1 MTISSMP
8 STPAVAPSL
17 AAIRSLY
24 PALTAP
30 TVLLENAGGS
40 QVPRFVADAV
50 RHHLLRDRVQL
61 GAGYPASVRATAT
74 VERAHRLMDRIV
86 HGDGI
91 GRVVLGPSSTA
102 LMHVIA
108 QAIGRTI
115 RPGDEVVVCDQGH
128 EANIGCWVALER
140 LGARIRWWRV
150 DPATG
155 SLELA
160 ALRTVLSDRTRLVA
174 FPHVSNLLGEIV
186 DAEGAIRLAHDA
198 GAKVCVDGVA
208 YAPHRAIDVRSLG
221 ADFYAWS
228 LYKVY
233 GPHMGAMFCRL
244 DALDDPAHP
253 LEGPNHFF
261 IPRSEVP
268 YKFELGGASHE
279 GCAGLCG
286 LARLLEV
293 LAGEAPPEA
302 EVDAASL
309 AASADRVGFETA
321 SRAFAAMTA
330 LEAPVQSRLLDRL
343 AAHPKVRLVG
353 PRATSTEARVAT
365 VSFLH
370 ATRDPREIVAA
381 ARAAEVGIRHGHM
394 YAHRLCTA
402 MGIAPDPGV
411 VRASAVHYNTVE
423 EVDRLMDAIDPILA

>member
-1 MTISSMP
+1 MPPSSM
-8 STPAVAPSL
+8 PAVAPSP

-30 TVLLENAGGS
+30 TILLENAGGS

-50 RHHLLRDRVQL
+50 RHHLLNDCVQL
-61 GAGYPASVRATAT
+61 GAGYPASVRATET
-74 VERAHRLMDRIV
+74 VERAHRLMDRII
-86 HGDGI
+86 HGEGL
-91 GRVVLGPSSTA
+91 GRVVLGASSTA
-102 LMHVIA
+102 LMHVLA

-115 RPGDEVVVCDQGH
+115 RPGDEIVVCDQGH
-128 EANIGCWVALER
+128 ESNIGAWLSLER
-140 LGARIRWWRV
+140 LGARIRWWKV

-155 SLELA
+155 SLQLET
-160 ALRTVLSDRTRLVA
+160 LRAVLSERTRLVA

-186 DAEGAIRLAHDA
+186 DAEGATRLAHEA
-198 GAKVCVDGVA
+198 GAKVFIDGVA
-208 YAPHRAIDVRSLG
+208 LAPHRAIDVRAWS

-228 LYKVY
+228 TYKVY
-233 GPHMGAMFCRL
+233 GPHMGAIFCRF
-244 DALDDPAHP
+244 DALDDPVHP

-261 IPRSEVP
+261 ILRSEVP

-293 LAGEAPPEA
+293 LAGEAPAEA

-343 AAHPKVRLVG
+343 AAHRRVRLVG

-381 ARAAEVGIRHGHM
+381 ARAAGIGIRHGHM
-394 YAHRLCTA
+394 YAHRLVTA

-411 VRASAVHYNTVE
+411 VRVSAVHYNTAE
-423 EVDRLMDAIDPILA
+423 EVDRLMDALDPILA